1 MNVYFYVKK
10 YGGSTMKKRTTI
22 TVQLMSRII
31 PLVAVLMIAV
41 ILVALTLT
49 DATVREMASSELK
62 KEAYGNEQILT
73 GSILEA
79 LTGLGQVKTTI
90 EKVNFADDAERL
102 AYLETTMTL
111 NENIPNGVYMG
122 DNRGNYLDGSLW
134 MPDSDY
140 VVTERGWYQEGLAFD
155 QFALGTPYQ
164 DESTGQMIVSASTK
178 VTVPRWGK
186 TVMAADIFL
195 DQISEFISELT
206 VMNAGYSFVVD
217 PNSNLIIAHK
227 DTALNGM
234 TLDAAGQKDG
244 LVAYLKAHL
253 SDTALLDTVVTVKNT
268 DGSNYMLVVEA
279 VSNTNWYL
287 VSAVSESIVMNRLM
301 SLVKSISLVAII
313 LSVVVMV
320 IIAVSIRQQMKPIGK
335 LTVAIEGITSGDFTV
350 EVTPKGHN
358 EITTMSEKL
367 RDFIST
373 MRGMIQQI
381 TDISIELGEQASASA
396 EVSGVLSD
404 AAALQSEAMG
414 QMNTTVDDLAHSIE
428 NIAENATSLAEA
440 VMVVFNNG
448 SEAEDNVNDTVS
460 AAERG
465 KTDIEKVAENM
476 DKINAN
482 IEALA
487 STVREVGTSTEEINK
502 ITGIIGDIAG
512 QTNLLSLN
520 ASIEAARAG
529 EAGRG
534 FAVVADQ
541 IGKLAN
547 MSSEAVKQ
555 ISDLIGK
562 INVQVADTVEQ
573 TGQSVENIKES
584 KELVDISYKTF
595 MEIYDKVNTTGNNI
609 KNVTSKIR
617 EVEDVATSMAA
628 ITEEQSAST
637 EEILATS
644 EDLYA
649 QSQNTAKN
657 SHEVEDMAEALKE
670 TSVIIKERM
679 QQFKV

>member
-1 MNVYFYVKK
+1 M
-10 YGGSTMKKRTTI
+10 YGGITMKKRTTI
-22 TVQLMSRII
+22 MVQLMSRII

-41 ILVALTLT
+41 IAVTLKLT
-49 DATVREMASSELK
+49 DETVREMASSELK
-62 KEAYGNEQILT
+62 KEAYGNEQVL
-73 GSILEA
+73 SASLSDA
-79 LTGLGQVKTTI
+79 LTGLGPVKTTL
-90 EKVNFADDAERL
+90 ENVDFADDAARL

-111 NENIPNGVYMG
+111 NVNMPNGVYMG
-122 DNRGNYLDGSLW
+122 DDRGNYLDGSLW
-134 MPDSDY
+134 VPGPDY
-140 VVTERGWYQEGLAFD
+140 VITERDWYKEGLAFED
-155 QFALGTPYQ
+155 FALGTPYL
-164 DESTGQMIVSASTK
+164 DADTGQMIVSASTRIK
-178 VTVPRWGK
+178 VPGWGK

-206 VMNAGYSFVVD
+206 VMDAGYSFVVD
-217 PNSNLIIAHK
+217 PKNNLVIAHK
-227 DTALNGM
+227 DISFNGK
-234 TLDAAGQKDG
+234 TLDEVGQVDG
-244 LVAYLKAHL
+244 LMGYLQSHL
-253 SDTALLDTVVTVKNT
+253 GDADLLDTVITTKNT
-268 DGSNYMLVVEA
+268 DGLSYMMVVEG
-279 VSNTNWYL
+279 VSNSDWYL
-287 VSAVSESIVMNRLM
+287 VSAVPESVVMNRLLG
-301 SLVKSISLVAII
+301 LVKNISLVAVAI
-313 LSVVVMV
+313 SVVVMV
-320 IIAVSIRQQMKPIGK
+320 IIAFSISNRMKPIHK
-335 LTVAIEGITSGDFTV
+335 LTVAIEAITSGDFTV
-350 EVTPKGHN
+350 EVVPQGHN

-367 RDFIST
+367 RDFIAT

-381 TDISIELGEQASASA
+381 TEISVELGEQASTSA
-396 EVSGVLSD
+396 DVSGVLSG
-404 AAALQSEAMG
+404 AAAVQSEAMG

-440 VMVVFNNG
+440 VTVVFNNG
-448 SEAEDNVNDTVS
+448 AEAEDNVNETVS

-487 STVREVGTSTEEINK
+487 NTVREVGASTEEINN

-547 MSSEAVKQ
+547 MSADAVKQ
-555 ISDLIGK
+555 ISELIGK

-595 MEIYDKVNTTGNNI
+595 MEIYDKVITTGDNI

-644 EDLYA
+644 ESLYA
-649 QSQNTAKN
+649 QSQNIADN
-657 SHEVEDMAEALKE
+657 SHEVEHMAETLEGTAA
-670 TSVIIKERM
+670 IIKDRM
-679 QQFKV
+679 HQFRV

>member
-1 MNVYFYVKK
+1 
-10 YGGSTMKKRTTI
+10 MKKRTTTTI
-22 TVQLMSRII
+22 QLMSRII

-41 ILVALTLT
+41 ILVTLTLT
-49 DATVREMASSELK
+49 DETVREMASSELK
-62 KEAYGNEQILT
+62 KEAYGNEQVLS
-73 GSILEA
+73 GSISDA
-79 LTGLGQVKTTI
+79 LTGLGPIKTAI
-90 EKVNFADDAERL
+90 EKIDFPDDAARL

-111 NENIPNGVYMG
+111 DENIPNGVYMG
-122 DNRGNYLDGSLW
+122 DDRGNYLDGSLW
-134 MPDSDY
+134 VPGPDY
-140 VVTERGWYQEGLAFD
+140 VVAERDWYKEGLAFD
-155 QFALGTPYQ
+155 NFALGTPYQ

-178 VTVPRWGK
+178 INVPGWGN
-186 TVMAADIFL
+186 TVMSADIFL
-195 DQISEFISELT
+195 DQISEFISELK
-206 VMNAGYSFVVD
+206 VMDAGYSFVVD
-217 PNSNLIIAHK
+217 SGSNIIVAHK
-227 DTALNGM
+227 DTTLNGK
-234 TLDAAGQKDG
+234 TLDEAGQVDG
-244 LVAYLKAHL
+244 LAGYIKGHFG
-253 SDTALLDTVVTVKNT
+253 DPALLDRVITTDNT
-268 DGSNYMLVVEA
+268 DGKSYMMVVEA
-279 VSNTNWYL
+279 VGNTGWYL
-287 VSAVSESIVMNRLM
+287 VTAVPEAVVMNRLL
-301 SLVKSISLVAII
+301 SLVKSISVVAIA
-313 LSVVVMV
+313 LSVVVMI
-320 IIAVSIRQQMKPIGK
+320 IIAFSINQRLKPIGK
-335 LTVAIEGITSGDFTV
+335 LTEAIEGITSGDFTV
-350 EVTPKGHN
+350 EVVPQGHN

-367 RDFIST
+367 RDFIVT
-373 MRGMIQQI
+373 MHGMIEQI
-381 TDISIELGEQASASA
+381 TAISVELGGQASNSA
-396 EVSGVLSD
+396 DVSGVLSG
-404 AAALQSEAMG
+404 AAAVQSEAMG

-440 VMVVFNNG
+440 VTIVFNNG
-448 SEAEDNVNDTVS
+448 AEAEDNVNETVA

-487 STVREVGTSTEEINK
+487 STVREVGASTEEINN

-547 MSSEAVKQ
+547 MSADAVKQ

-595 MEIYDKVNTTGNNI
+595 MEIYDKVITTGDNI

-644 EDLYA
+644 ESLYA
-649 QSQNTAKN
+649 QSQNIADN
-657 SHEVEDMAEALKE
+657 SHEVEHMAEALE
-670 TSVIIKERM
+670 GTAAIIKERM